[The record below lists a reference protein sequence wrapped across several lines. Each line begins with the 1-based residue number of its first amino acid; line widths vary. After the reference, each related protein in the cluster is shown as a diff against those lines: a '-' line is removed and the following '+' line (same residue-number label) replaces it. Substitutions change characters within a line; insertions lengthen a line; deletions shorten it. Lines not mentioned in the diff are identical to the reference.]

1 MAFKKIIW
9 SDLAKAQFRDTL
21 EFYRERNQSVTYS
34 LKLIDETEDL
44 LKTVSKSEF
53 IGRLTDL
60 RMVLWRRKK
69 TLVIQVNY

>member
-1 MAFKKIIW
+1 MGFKKIIW
-9 SDLAKAQFRDTL
+9 SDLAKAQLRDTL

-44 LKTVSKSEF
+44 IKTISKSEF

-60 RMVLWRRKK
+60 RMVFWRRKK
-69 TLVIQVNY
+69 TLVI